1 MRRPTIRSLA
11 GGTAGI
17 AIGVL
22 FGIALTGVSA
32 GEISPPPASPTVEAA
47 HLPPLLT
54 VPGEPVTLRYA
65 IVCAPRDDGLPC
77 DGAGDVYVRA
87 GQTGAF
93 EKLPLQRG
101 ASSLDGRY
109 SVTLPGRVSSFA
121 TGFSYYAVLRD
132 RASGAQVVVP
142 SGGASAPQRSL
153 PFRNLANVSLGAHA
167 FGRTRAPDERVVAAP
182 WGSGVGQAGLAG
194 SRELG
199 LVGPSSFDVT
209 DDGTVT
215 LLDQVNGRLER
226 WSHGTVTATS
236 VDVNGDIADLVV
248 EKDGSV
254 DVLES
259 PTRATPAPM
268 LRSFSASGVP
278 KWARRLSDRTWSRL
292 ALGPDGPVV
301 QQEPSEQWLPAAAAG
316 EALDGAEQARHG
328 RPGLR
333 IAGNRELVVDRIG
346 PSELRVAEVGASG
359 MTRSWRITSQTPL
372 GEVQLAEPLD
382 NRIVLVVK
390 TYTDD
395 ASEYVALVLDRS
407 GAVSRLSLDALE
419 WAESAPL
426 ARFRLSGT
434 SLYELGSS
442 PNGLFVDRI
451 DLEVNP

>member
-17 AIGVL
+17 ATGIL

-32 GEISPPPASPTVEAA
+32 GEVEPPLATPRIEAA

-54 VPGEPVTLRYA
+54 VPGDPLTLRYA

-93 EKLPLQRG
+93 ERLALQRG
-101 ASSLDGRY
+101 ADSADGRY
-109 SVTLPGRVSSFA
+109 SVTLPGRISSSA

-132 RASGAQVVVP
+132 RASRAQVVVP

-153 PFRNLANVSLGAHA
+153 PFRNLATVSLGAHI

-182 WGSGVGQAGLAG
+182 WGSRVGEAGLAG

-226 WSHGTVTATS
+226 WSHGKVTATA
-236 VDVNGDIADLVV
+236 VDVNGDIADLAV
-248 EKDGSV
+248 ENDGSV

-259 PTRATPAPM
+259 PTRATPVSM
-268 LRSFSASGVP
+268 LRSFTATGAP
-278 KWARRLSDRTWSRL
+278 KWAQRLSDRTWSRL
-292 ALGPDGPVV
+292 ALGPDGPVIH
-301 QQEPSEQWLPAAAAG
+301 QEPSEQWLPAAAAG
-316 EALDGAEQARHG
+316 KALDRAEQARRG
-328 RPGLR
+328 RSGLS
-333 IAGNRELVVDRIG
+333 IAGNRELLVDRVG
-346 PSELRVAEVGASG
+346 PSELRVAEVGSSG
-359 MTRSWRITSQTPL
+359 MTLSWRITSETPL
-372 GEVQLAEPLD
+372 GEVQLAEPLA
-382 NRIVLVVK
+382 NRIVVVVK

-395 ASEYVALVLDRS
+395 ASEYVVLVLDRS
-407 GAVSRLSLDALE
+407 GVVRRLSLDASE

-442 PNGLFVDRI
+442 PNGVFVDRI
-451 DLEVNP
+451 DLGVTS

>member
-17 AIGVL
+17 AIGLL
-22 FGIALTGVSA
+22 FGTALPGVSA
-32 GEISPPPASPTVEAA
+32 GELDQPPAPPGIEAA

-54 VPGEPVTLRYA
+54 IPGEPVTLRYA

-77 DGAGDVYVRA
+77 DGAGDVYVRV
-87 GQTGAF
+87 GQAGAF
-93 EKLPLQRG
+93 EKLALQRG
-101 ASSLDGRY
+101 ADSADGRY
-109 SVTLPGRVSSFA
+109 SVTLPERVSSSA
-121 TGFSYYAVLRD
+121 TGFSYYAELRD
-132 RASGAQVVVP
+132 RTSGAQVVVP

-153 PFRNLANVSLGAHA
+153 PLRSFTNVSLGSHA
-167 FGRTRAPDERVVAAP
+167 FGRTRLPDERVVSAQ
-182 WGSGVGQAGLAG
+182 WGSRVGEAGLAG

-199 LVGPSSFDVT
+199 LVGPSSFDVS

-226 WSHGTVTATS
+226 WSHGAVTATA
-236 VDVNGDIADLVV
+236 VEVNGHIADIAV

-259 PTRATPAPM
+259 PTRMTTAPM
-268 LRSFSASGVP
+268 LRSFTAAGAP
-278 KWARRLSDRTWSRL
+278 KWARRLSDRTWSKL
-292 ALGPDGPVV
+292 ALGPEGPVV
-301 QQEPSEQWLPAAAAG
+301 QQEPSEQWLPAVAAG
-316 EALDGAEQARHG
+316 KALERSEQARRG

-333 IAGNRELVVDRIG
+333 VAGNRELVVDRVG
-346 PSELRVAEVGASG
+346 PSELRVADVGASG
-359 MTRSWRITSQTPL
+359 VTRSWRITSKTSL
-372 GEVQLAEPLD
+372 GEVQLAEPLAS
-382 NRIVLVVK
+382 RIVVVLK

-395 ASEYVALVLDRS
+395 TGEFVVLVLDRS
-407 GAVSRLSLDALE
+407 GVVGELSLEASE

-442 PNGLFVDRI
+442 PDGLFVDRI
-451 DLEVNP
+451 DLEVKP